1 MLFGGNPQE
10 VGKLRAG
17 GKFRVSLVSADLL
30 NGDEN
35 SLGRFRI
42 LPSSKNLFQTNIT
55 RLPEVIDMYA
65 KM

>member
-10 VGKLRAG
+10 VGELRVW
-17 GKFRVSLVSADLL
+17 GKFRVSLVSPDLL
-30 NGDEN
+30 NGDGN

-42 LPSSKNLFQTNIT
+42 LPNSKNLFQTNIT
-55 RLPEVIDMYA
+55 CLPKVIDMYA